1 MAELMSQAEID
12 ALLNSLMQGN
22 VDADTLKKSEDK
34 VRLYDFK
41 RPSKFSRDQV
51 RALQVMHENFARMLS
66 NLFSAQLRSLVQI
79 NVATIDHQM
88 TYAEFINS
96 LQNPT
101 IMMVFSLAPLKGTAI
116 LEMSLSLA
124 FAIIDRLLGG
134 PGAALDEARA
144 LTDIEQAVIT
154 IVCARI
160 LELFSEVWS
169 EVIEIDSKIEFC
181 ENNPMFVQIA
191 SPNETVA
198 LISLTSRVGAGEG
211 FMNICL
217 PHMVLE
223 PIISKLTSRYLVSF
237 TGHTSEADDES
248 REVILNDLSSTSM
261 DLAVEMGT
269 IEISLGDLLNL
280 QVGDCL
286 RLGRAPADPIDVRVG
301 PHLRYLARPG
311 TVHKRIAAQIVD
323 IIEPEGL
330 PGSHAGARRLNT

>member
-1 MAELMSQAEID
+1 MMSQAEID
-12 ALLNSLMQGN
+12 ALLNTLTRGD
-22 VDADTLKKSEDK
+22 VDVEQIKKPEEK

-51 RALQVMHENFARMLS
+51 RALQVMHDNFARMLT
-66 NLFSAQLRSLVQI
+66 NLLSAQLRTLVQI
-79 NVATIDHQM
+79 DVATIDHQM
-88 TYAEFINS
+88 TYVEFLNS

-116 LEMSLSLA
+116 LEVSLGLA

-134 PGAALDEARA
+134 PGAGIDESRA
-144 LTDIEQAVIT
+144 LTEIEQSVMT
-154 IVCARI
+154 VVCGRI
-160 LELFSEVWS
+160 LEQFQEVWR
-169 EVIEIDSKIEFC
+169 EVIDMEPRIEFY

-198 LISLTSRVGAGEG
+198 LISLTARVGAGEG

-237 TGHTSEADDES
+237 TGHAAEVDSES
-248 REVILNDLSSTSM
+248 RAVLMNDISSMEM

-269 IEISLGDLLNL
+269 IEISLGELLSL
-280 QVGDCL
+280 QVGDCI
-286 RLGRAPADPIDVRVG
+286 RLGRSADEAIDVRVG
-301 PHLRYLARPG
+301 PHLRYRARPG
-311 TVHKRIAAQIVD
+311 TVHRKVAAQIID
-323 IIEPEGL
+323 ILEP
-330 PGSHAGARRLNT
+330 

>member
-1 MAELMSQAEID
+1 MELMTQAEID
-12 ALLNSLMQGN
+12 ALLSSLTSGSANLEAMKGE
-22 VDADTLKKSEDK
+22 TKPIKP
-34 VRLYDFK
+34 YDFK

-51 RALQVMHENFARMLS
+51 RALQVMHDNFARMLS
-66 NLFSAQLRSLVQI
+66 NLFSAQLRTLVQI
-79 NVATIDHQM
+79 VVATIDHQM
-88 TYAEFINS
+88 TYAEFLNS

-116 LEMSLSLA
+116 LEVSLSLA
-124 FAIIDRLLGG
+124 YSIIDRLLGG
-134 PGAALDEARA
+134 PGVGMEETRA
-144 LTDIEQAVIT
+144 LTEIEQSVIT
-154 IVCARI
+154 AVCGRI
-160 LELFSEVWS
+160 LEQFQDVWR
-169 EVIEIDSKIEFC
+169 EVIELDPKIEFY

-198 LISLTSRVGAGEG
+198 LISLTARVGAGEG

-237 TGHTSEADDES
+237 AGHAAEADQQTRSTIFSE
-248 REVILNDLSSTSM
+248 LSTTSM
-261 DLAVEMGT
+261 DIAVEMGT

-286 RLGRAPADPIDVRVG
+286 RLGRSPNDAIDVRVG

-311 TVHKRIAAQIVD
+311 TLRKKFAAQIVGV
-323 IIEPEGL
+323 IEP
-330 PGSHAGARRLNT
+330 